1 MRKSDKDIEIE
12 IEKLKTAL
20 KREQDRNAKLKD
32 KHEADKREIKN
43 LKRRKDP
50 ESKKKDRKRATRK
63 IMVTEKQRRLLSSL
77 LQGIDI
83 LS

>member
-1 MRKSDKDIEIE
+1 MRKSDKDIE

-32 KHEADKREIKN
+32 KHEADKRKIKN

-50 ESKKKDRKRATRK
+50 ESKKDRKRATRK
-63 IMVTEKQRRLLSSL
+63 IMVTEEQRRLLSSL

>member
-1 MRKSDKDIEIE
+1 MRKSDKDIE

-63 IMVTEKQRRLLSSL
+63 IMVTEEQRRLLSSL

>member
-12 IEKLKTAL
+12 KLKAAL
-20 KREQDRNAKLKD
+20 KREQDKNAKLKG

-50 ESKKKDRKRATRK
+50 ESKKKASKRATRK
-63 IMVTEKQRRLLSSL
+63 IMVTEEQRRLLSSL

-83 LS
+83 LN